1 MLSELSI
8 RDVALISRLHLSF
21 RPGLNVLSGE
31 TGAGKSLIVGS
42 LRLLGGE
49 KAPPDVIREGENR
62 AYLQATFELDPKG
75 WIAQEMI
82 AAGIPLDDGELV
94 VSREFVAQ
102 GQGKIRVNG
111 VTVARSQ
118 WSDLSSMLVD
128 LHGQHDQQR
137 LLSAQ
142 EQRSSLDAFA
152 GLTEDVD
159 RFGAAFQEWRRTHQE
174 LEELRRTLR
183 DSRDRRDLVRFQV
196 EEISRIEPKAGEVS
210 RLESEQAR
218 LEAADFLRRTAD
230 EIVDRVLEGENAIH
244 DVIARLCGKAEEA
257 SRQAAEWRPLAESLE
272 SMRVQAQEVG
282 REARAISRETV
293 EDPERLDA
301 VRNRLRKLAELLR
314 KYGPTEA
321 ELFARW
327 ESLKRENQD
336 PAQREREAEV
346 LEKRLQEISATLATL
361 GKTLTK
367 SRKLHARKLS
377 SAMEKA
383 LEPLGMSRAR
393 FDIRFTALGN
403 GLPWSETSEGILVGP
418 SGFDDVEFLFS
429 ANPGESPKAL
439 GKIASGGETSRVML
453 ALKTILGRIREPA
466 TMVFDEVDAGI
477 GGVVAGR
484 VGEAMETLAKDRQI
498 LCITHLPQ
506 VASRATHHLVVSKRE
521 DEGRTVSEVTI
532 VEGEERVREIARMFG
547 DDSPRGVAL
556 DHARSLLRGVAA

>member
-8 RDVALISRLHLSF
+8 RDVALISRLHLTF

-49 KAPPDVIREGENR
+49 KASPDVIREGANR
-62 AYLQATFELDPKG
+62 AFLQATFELDPRG
-75 WIAQEMI
+75 WIAQEMV

-94 VSREFVAQ
+94 VSREFAAQ

-118 WSDLSSMLVD
+118 WIELSSMLVD

-142 EQRSSLDAFA
+142 EQRTSLDAFA

-159 RFGAAFQEWRRTHQE
+159 RFGAVFQDWKRTRQE
-174 LEELRRTLR
+174 LEHLRSTLR
-183 DSRDRRDLVRFQV
+183 NSRDRSDLVRFQL
-196 EEISRIEPKAGEVS
+196 EEISRAEPKSGEVS

-257 SRQAAEWRPLAESLE
+257 SRQVAEWRPLAESLE

-301 VRNRLRKLAELLR
+301 VRNRLRKLADLLR

-321 ELFARW
+321 ELLARW
-327 ESLKRENQD
+327 EGLQRENQD
-336 PAQREREAEV
+336 PAQREQEVEV
-346 LEKRLQEISATLATL
+346 LEKRVQEISATLATL

-383 LEPLGMSRAR
+383 LEPLGMARAR
-393 FDIRFTALGN
+393 FEIRFSALGS
-403 GLPWSETSEGILVGP
+403 GLPLASTSESLLVGP
-418 SGFDDVEFLFS
+418 TGFDDVEFLFS

-484 VGEAMETLAKDRQI
+484 VGEALEKLANDRQI